1 MSPLLRILALWRGQ
15 AAWLLLGLAVT
26 LASLAAGVGLSVL
39 SGATV
44 ATAALGVALAPLL
57 LRGFGLSRVVL
68 RYFERL
74 TTHEATFRALAE
86 LRVWFFRGL
95 ARSSAGGLGFRR
107 TGDVLTRLVNDVQ
120 ALDGLYIAILLPL
133 CGACLLL
140 PALIILI
147 GLHSPPLAGGVGFLF
162 VLAAFVLPWI
172 AMRLTRDAGARLT
185 GASAALRIAVLDAV
199 AGLRE
204 VRAFGA
210 EGRMLA
216 SVQSREGVLLTAQ
229 RDLAGR
235 VALANSGAF
244 LCGQFALLGVLAA
257 AAIINPL
264 AAIPAAFL
272 VLAAF
277 EAAGG
282 LPRAGAT
289 AGHAAA
295 AARRVLDAA
304 LAPAAVPDPAVPARM
319 PTGSALKFENVV
331 FRWQPD
337 RPRVFDGLTLDVPE
351 GARVAILGPSGAG
364 KSTLAALALRTATP
378 QRGKV
383 LLGGTDIATLQG
395 NELHTRIGYLSQTTH
410 LFDDTIRANLLLA
423 RPEADEPTLWSAL
436 DAARIADVVRALP
449 DGLDTWVGEHGA
461 RFSGGQGR
469 RLALARALISPA
481 RVLILDEP
489 CAGLDDETERAFL
502 ATVNEVADGR
512 TMILILHRLIGV
524 ERLDRIWRLSGGHA
538 VAAAA

>member
-1 MSPLLRILALWRGQ
+1 MSPLLRILFLWRGQ

-26 LASLAAGVGLSVL
+26 LAALAAGVGLSVL
-39 SGATV
+39 SGAIL
-44 ATAALGVALAPLL
+44 ARAALGVALAPLL

-107 TGDVLTRLVNDVQ
+107 AGDVLTRLVNDIQ

-147 GLHSPPLAGGVGFLF
+147 GLHSPPLAAAVGLLF

-172 AMRLTRDAGARLT
+172 AMRLTREAGARLT
-185 GASAALRIAVLDAV
+185 GASSALRIAVLDAV

-235 VALANSGAF
+235 VALAHSGAF
-244 LCGQFALLGVLAA
+244 LCGQLALLAVLAT

-295 AARRVLDAA
+295 AASRVLDAA
-304 LAPAAVPDPAVPARM
+304 LAPLAVPDPAVPARM

-351 GARVAILGPSGAG
+351 GTRVAILGPSGAG

-489 CAGLDDETERAFL
+489 CTGLDDETERAFL